1 MVLLERCAGDWALA
15 GLPDPG
21 DEAGVAEHEAAHG
34 GEGGAGLGL
43 PQPAAAHGTLTR
55 HQLGRERWR
64 GRGRGVVAG
73 RASRPVLGVV
83 PPVCRIW
90 NYRKPQLCTDR
101 TIPLTQKLQKEA
113 PCLKREC
120 EYLGQGRY

>member
-1 MVLLERCAGDWALA
+1 MVLLERRAGDGALA

-43 PQPAAAHGTLTR
+43 AQPAAAHGTPTR
-55 HQLGRERWR
+55 HQLGRER
-64 GRGRGVVAG
+64 GRGRGVGAG
-73 RASRPVLGVV
+73 RASCALLGVV

-90 NYRKPQLCTDR
+90 NYR
-101 TIPLTQKLQKEA
+101 
-113 PCLKREC
+113 
-120 EYLGQGRY
+120 